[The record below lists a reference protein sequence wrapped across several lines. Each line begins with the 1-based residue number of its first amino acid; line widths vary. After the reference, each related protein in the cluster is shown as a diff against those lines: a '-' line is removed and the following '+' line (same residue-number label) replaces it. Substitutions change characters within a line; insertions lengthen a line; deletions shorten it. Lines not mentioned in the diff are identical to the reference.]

1 MNKACTECNKE
12 MNPNHFRDVEI
23 LKRPAS
29 PDFSIW
35 DCSKGTT
42 DINVPIHYLLAYLED
57 IDKTS
62 EHDDMFI
69 TGMKLNLSSLESV
82 V

>member
-1 MNKACTECNKE
+1 
-12 MNPNHFRDVEI
+12 MNPNHFRDVKI

-42 DINVPIHYLLAYLED
+42 DINVPIHYLLAYLDDLDTTCEY
-57 IDKTS
+57 
-62 EHDDMFI
+62 DDMFV
-69 TGMKLNLSSLESV
+69 TGMKLNFSFLKSV